1 MGPETP
7 RRILIT
13 GLSSWWGGRLA
24 QQLEREP
31 GVEAIVGIDTEDPR
45 HELERTEFVRVD
57 TEQALLRRIIVAAAI
72 DTVLDTRLISD
83 PLLAPLDQV
92 HRVNV
97 EGTHN
102 LLAACGAPESQVRK
116 LVFKSTARSYGSSA
130 DDPAFFSE
138 AMPRTEPP
146 QTRIERDIAAAE
158 EAVSEFASARP
169 GTSLTVVRCADV
181 LGDDQRSSPLA
192 LLGLPVIPS
201 LLGFDPRLQFIHED
215 DAVGAL
221 AHVTRHDL
229 PGTFNAAGDGVLALS
244 EVASLLGKPMLPVLP
259 PWGLGFAAAQL
270 RRLGVRV
277 PVELVR
283 ELRYGRGL
291 DNRLLKASGYRYRYT
306 TREAVIKLR
315 ARQRIRPL
323 LRSGGESYR
332 FQREVEEFLRWS
344 PSVRSVKE
352 ATPSDGASDGG
363 GDGAGLDELGT
374 TELIEIISSLE
385 ASDLARLRE
394 YEAAHG
400 ARDAVL
406 EALDRNLARRRTD
419 SSDE

>member
-1 MGPETP
+1 MSPEP
-7 RRILIT
+7 SRRILIT

-24 QQLEREP
+24 QELEREP
-31 GVEAIVGIDTEDPR
+31 AVEAIVGIDTEDPR

-57 TEQALLRRIIVAAAI
+57 TEQALLRRIVVAAAI

-83 PLLAPLDQV
+83 PLLASLDHV

-102 LLAACGAPESQVRK
+102 LLAACSVPESRVRK
-116 LVFKSTARSYGSSA
+116 LIFKSSARYYGSSS

-138 AMPRTEPP
+138 TMPRTQPP
-146 QTRIERDIAAAE
+146 QTRIERDIASAE
-158 EAVSEFASARP
+158 EAVSEFASARR
-169 GTSLTVVRCADV
+169 GTTLTVVRCADV

-215 DAVGAL
+215 DAIGAL
-221 AHVTRHDL
+221 AHVARYDL

-244 EVASLLGKPMLPVLP
+244 EIASLLGKPMLPVLP
-259 PWGLGFAAAQL
+259 PWGLGFAAAQI

-315 ARQRIRPL
+315 ARQRLRPL
-323 LRSGGESYR
+323 LGSGGETYR
-332 FQREVEEFLRWS
+332 YEREVEEFLRWS
-344 PSVRSVKE
+344 PSVRAVRE
-352 ATPSDGASDGG
+352 VTRPSADPAA
-363 GDGAGLDELGT
+363 DGAGLGELGA

-385 ASDLARLRE
+385 APDLARLRE

-400 ARDAVL
+400 AREAVL
-406 EALDRNLARRRTD
+406 EELDRNLARRQTD
-419 SSDE
+419 SPDE

>member
-1 MGPETP
+1 MTPEP
-7 RRILIT
+7 SRRILIT

-24 QQLEREP
+24 QALEREP
-31 GVEAIVGIDTEDPR
+31 GVEAIIGIDTEDPR

-57 TEQALLRRIIVAAAI
+57 TEQALLRRIIVAAGI

-83 PLLAPLDQV
+83 PLLASLDDV
-92 HRVNV
+92 RRVNV
-97 EGTHN
+97 EGTQN
-102 LLAACGAPESQVRK
+102 LLAACSAPESRVRK
-116 LVFKSTARSYGSSA
+116 LVFKSSARYYGSSSN
-130 DDPAFFSE
+130 DPAFFSE
-138 AMPRTEPP
+138 TMLRARPP
-146 QTRIERDIAAAE
+146 QTRIEADITAAE
-158 EAVSEFASARP
+158 EAVSEFASARR
-169 GTSLTVVRCADV
+169 GTTLTVVRCTDV

-201 LLGFDPRLQFIHED
+201 LLGFDPRMQFIHED
-215 DAVGAL
+215 DAIGAL
-221 AHVTRHDL
+221 AHVVRHEL
-229 PGTFNAAGDGVLALS
+229 PGRFNAAADGVLALS
-244 EVASLLGKPMLPVLP
+244 EIAALLGKPMLPVLP

-283 ELRYGRGL
+283 ELRFGRGL
-291 DNRLLKASGYRYRYT
+291 DNRLLKATGYRYRYT
-306 TREAVIKLR
+306 TREAVIRLR
-315 ARQRIRPL
+315 ARQRLRPL

-344 PSVRSVKE
+344 PSVRSVRE
-352 ATPSDGASDGG
+352 ATPPVADHDGDGG
-363 GDGAGLDELGT
+363 DLEQLGA

-385 ASDLARLRE
+385 APDLARLRE

-400 ARDAVL
+400 AREAVL

-419 SSDE
+419 TSDE

>member
-1 MGPETP
+1 MSPETP

-24 QQLEREP
+24 QELEREP
-31 GVEAIVGIDTEDPR
+31 GVEVIIGIDTQDPR

-57 TEQALLRRIIVAAAI
+57 TEQALLRRIIVATAI

-83 PLLAPLDQV
+83 PLLAPLDHV

-97 EGTHN
+97 EGTHQ
-102 LLAACGAPESQVRK
+102 LLAACNAPESQVRK
-116 LVFKSTARSYGSSA
+116 LIFKSSARYYGSSA
-130 DDPAFFSE
+130 NDPAFFTE
-138 AMPRTEPP
+138 TMPRTEPA
-146 QTRIERDIAAAE
+146 QTRIEADIIGAE
-158 EAVSEFASARP
+158 EAVSEFASARR

-221 AHVTRHDL
+221 AHVTRYEL
-229 PGTFNAAGDGVLALS
+229 PGRFNAAGDGVLALS

-270 RRLGVRV
+270 SRLGVRV

-306 TREAVIKLR
+306 TREALVKLR
-315 ARQRIRPL
+315 ARQRLRPL

-344 PSVRSVKE
+344 PSVRSVRE
-352 ATPSDGASDGG
+352 AARPGAEAD
-363 GDGAGLDELGT
+363 GDGDGDGLDGLGT

-385 ASDLARLRE
+385 APDLARLRE

-400 ARDAVL
+400 AREAVL
-406 EALDRNLARRRTD
+406 EELDRNLARRQTD
-419 SSDE
+419 SSEE

>member
-1 MGPETP
+1 MSPEP
-7 RRILIT
+7 SRRILIT

-24 QQLEREP
+24 QALEREP

-57 TEQALLRRIIVAAAI
+57 IKETFLRRIIVAAAI

-83 PLLAPLDQV
+83 PLLASLDHV

-97 EGTHN
+97 EGTRN
-102 LLAACGAPESQVRK
+102 LLAACSGADSQVRK
-116 LVFKSTARSYGSSA
+116 LVFKSSARYYGSSS

-138 AMPRTEPP
+138 TLARTEPP
-146 QTRIERDIAAAE
+146 QTRIERDIVAAE
-158 EAVSEFASARP
+158 EAASEFAAARR
-169 GTSLTVVRCADV
+169 GTTLTVVRCADV

-215 DAVGAL
+215 DAIGAL

-229 PGTFNAAGDGVLALS
+229 PGRYNAAADGVLALS
-244 EVASLLGKPMLPVLP
+244 EVASLLGKPVLPVLP
-259 PWGLGFAAAQL
+259 PWGLGFAAGQL

-291 DNRLLKASGYRYRYT
+291 DNRLLKASGFRYRYT

-315 ARQRIRPL
+315 ARQRLRPL
-323 LRSGGESYR
+323 LRSGSESYR
-332 FQREVEEFLRWS
+332 YEREVEEFLRWS
-344 PSVRSVKE
+344 PSVRTVRE
-352 ATPSDGASDGG
+352 TARPAPDGDGDGG
-363 GDGAGLDELGT
+363 VDELGV

-385 ASDLARLRE
+385 APDLARLRE

-400 ARDAVL
+400 AREAVL
-406 EALDRNLARRRTD
+406 EALDRNLARRQSD
-419 SSDE
+419 NSDE